1 MNVVYDTFILY
12 TQSGQTG
19 VTPRLQI
26 SAQA

>member
-19 VTPRLQI
+19 VTPGLQI